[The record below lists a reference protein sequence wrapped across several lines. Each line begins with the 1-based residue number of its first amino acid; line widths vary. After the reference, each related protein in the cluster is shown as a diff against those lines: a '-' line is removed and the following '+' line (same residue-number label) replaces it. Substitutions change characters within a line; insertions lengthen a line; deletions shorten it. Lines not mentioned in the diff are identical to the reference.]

1 MSESVMNVKLIYLL
15 FDSVNMHRWN
25 DHLCPTD
32 LTELDKQS
40 HKAMIAWYIAK
51 MEEYDGKKIRWSLLI
66 RNCLFSFIQRSVLTD
81 LKPQVF
87 HRIVLE
93 KKEEVNNFVLAEFDR
108 MIPDCN
114 PGFRSDFIEYLHSDK
129 DTSEDAIIRA
139 AHYLATKWEFDL
151 IYESN
156 RSMYGIEDTRN
167 EIEHQIEQHLDLVA
181 VRMLGTD
188 HPFSDFINLVGQ
200 LRFQQRWV
208 RTPRIPKTTVL
219 GHSLIVADSMFLH
232 DLDSDV
238 DERQIY
244 NDFYTG
250 LFHDIPEVLT
260 KDVISPIKENVSG
273 LAVLLEDYENDAV
286 MSTIMPLLK
295 DEWVDE
301 FTHMALHP
309 FSDMD
314 DPVFGRRNGTD
325 LKACDLLGAFMEAN
339 ISQRYGVSS
348 SALRKGEADLR
359 MKLSARGGGIDAD
372 KMMKDFDAMDI

>member
-1 MSESVMNVKLIYLL
+1 MTESVMNVKLIYLL

-51 MEEYDGKKIRWSLLI
+51 MEEYNGKEIQWKILI

-87 HRIVLE
+87 HRIIQE
-93 KKEEVNNFVLAEFDR
+93 KKEEVNDFVSAEFDR
-108 MIPDCN
+108 IIPNCN
-114 PGFRSDFIEYLHSDK
+114 PGFRSEFIEYLHSDR
-129 DTSEDAIIRA
+129 DTAEDAIIRA

-156 RSMYGIEDTRN
+156 RSMYGIENTRN
-167 EIEHQIEQHLDLVA
+167 EIEHQIEQHLDLAA
-181 VRMLGTD
+181 VEMLRTESS
-188 HPFSDFINLVGQ
+188 FRNFINLVGQ

-273 LAVLLEDYENDAV
+273 LAVLLEDYENSAV

-295 DEWVDE
+295 DEWIEE
-301 FTHMALHP
+301 FSYMALHP
-309 FSDMD
+309 FNDMD
-314 DPVFGRRNGTD
+314 DPVNGKRNGTD

-339 ISQRYGVSS
+339 VSQRYGVSS
-348 SALRKGEADLR
+348 STLRRGESELR
-359 MKLSARGGGIDAD
+359 TKLSIRGKGIDAD
-372 KMMKDFDAMDI
+372 RIIADFDAMDI